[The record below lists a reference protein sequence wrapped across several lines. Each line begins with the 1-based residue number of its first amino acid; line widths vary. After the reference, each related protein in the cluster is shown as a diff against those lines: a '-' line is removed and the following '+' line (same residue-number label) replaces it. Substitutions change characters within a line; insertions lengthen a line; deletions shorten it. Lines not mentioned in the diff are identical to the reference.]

1 MMATKSAATTLCL
14 LLALSLSGCEEKQE
28 RSKPSLLPAL
38 GGPEAIVL
46 EAEAG
51 KIEASMVVEPF
62 APRRHPDT
70 GLQEA
75 AGGQCVTIP
84 KDANKACKDDKTGR
98 TKPKGSVVLTFR
110 VPKDGTYY
118 IHPRVWWTDGCSN
131 SLAMSVDALP
141 AILLTD
147 GIYENWHWFEFK
159 SDDIS
164 AGELRAFKLKKG
176 EHTITFSNR
185 EDNVKLDQL
194 YVTSDPDD
202 RPADIMTPPE

>member
-1 MMATKSAATTLCL
+1 MTVTRGVATVLSI
-14 LLALSLSGCEEKQE
+14 LLALSLSGCEDKQHPK
-28 RSKPSLLPAL
+28 RPRLLPAL
-38 GGPEAIVL
+38 GGSEAVVL

-51 KIEASMVVEPF
+51 KVEASMVVETF
-62 APRRHPDT
+62 ASYRHPKT

-75 AGGQCVTIP
+75 SGGRCITIP
-84 KDANKACKDDKTGR
+84 KDANKACKAENKDPAGK
-98 TKPKGSVVLTFR
+98 VELTFS

-118 IHPRVWWTDGCSN
+118 IHPRVWWKDGCSN
-131 SLAMSVDALP
+131 SLAMAVDTSA

-159 SDDIS
+159 PDDFKS
-164 AGELRAFKLKKG
+164 NAPRAFKLKKG

-185 EDNVKLDQL
+185 EDDVKLDQV

-202 RPADIMTPPE
+202 RPAGIMQAPE